1 MNESL
6 VRYRVDHGV
15 AVITMDDPEHR
26 NALNLTMRR
35 GLRDAFDRFNTDPA
49 CQVGILTASGS
60 QVFCAGGGPKEMAE
74 HQTGVPERTFVPI
87 LNRNLWIDKPIIA
100 AVNGIAFGGGFL
112 LAMMCDFAM
121 PEAKWSRGAP
131 WSIPLHSMISQR
143 VWMELALTGE
153 YLELV
158 YAVRTLG
165 KITWGDHIIPLAMK
179 EKGSRWIRHLPLQI

>member
-60 QVFCAGGGPKEMAE
+60 QVFCAGGGPKEWRSIRPGYPRE
-74 HQTGVPERTFVPI
+74 H
-87 LNRNLWIDKPIIA
+87 LSL
-100 AVNGIAFGGGFL
+100 
-112 LAMMCDFAM
+112 
-121 PEAKWSRGAP
+121 
-131 WSIPLHSMISQR
+131 
-143 VWMELALTGE
+143 
-153 YLELV
+153 Y
-158 YAVRTLG
+158 
-165 KITWGDHIIPLAMK
+165 
-179 EKGSRWIRHLPLQI
+179 